1 MNKIA
6 HVGIAVKDLDA
17 ALALFRDALG
27 LHVEYRRVVPDQGVE
42 IVGLPV
48 GESEIELLRPLS
60 ETSGVAKFLEKRGEG
75 IHHICFEVDDV
86 EAALRNLESR
96 GYELIDKTPRI
107 GSDGRRLAFVH
118 PKGTHGVLIEFYEK
132 KPLADSH

>member
-6 HVGIAVKDLDA
+6 HVGIAVNDLDA
-17 ALALFRDALG
+17 ALALYRDALG
-27 LHVEYRRVVPDQGVE
+27 LYVEYRRVVPEQGVE

-48 GESEIELLRPLS
+48 GDSEIELLKPLS
-60 ETSGVAKFLEKRGEG
+60 ETSSVAKFLEKRGEG

-86 EAALRNLESR
+86 GAALRNLESR
-96 GYELIDKTPRI
+96 GYEVIDKTPRI
-107 GSDGRRLAFVH
+107 GSDGRRLGFVH

-132 KPLADSH
+132 QPFADSH

>member
-6 HVGIAVKDLDA
+6 HIGIVVRDLDV

-27 LHVEYRRVVPDQGVE
+27 LHVEYRRAVPEQGVE

-60 ETSGVAKFLEKRGEG
+60 PDSGVAKFLEKRGEG
-75 IHHICFEVDDV
+75 IHHVCFEVDDV
-86 EAALRNLESR
+86 EATLRTLESR
-96 GYELIDKTPRI
+96 GYELIDRTPRV
-107 GSDGRRLAFVH
+107 GEGGRRYAFVH
-118 PKGTHGVLIEFYEK
+118 PKGTHGVMIEFYEK
-132 KPLADSH
+132 K

>member
-6 HVGIAVKDLDA
+6 HIGIAVNDLDA

-48 GESEIELLRPLS
+48 GESEIELLKPLS
-60 ETSGVAKFLEKRGEG
+60 ETGGVAKFLEKRGEG

-96 GYELIDKTPRI
+96 GYELIDKTPRV
-107 GSDGRRLAFVH
+107 GSNGRRLAFVH

-132 KPLADSH
+132 

>member
-48 GESEIELLRPLS
+48 GESEIELLKPLS
-60 ETSGVAKFLEKRGEG
+60 ETGGVAKFLEKRGEG

-96 GYELIDKTPRI
+96 GYELIDKTPRV
-107 GSDGRRLAFVH
+107 GSDGRRLGFVH

-132 KPLADSH
+132 K

>member
-6 HVGIAVKDLDA
+6 HIGIAVNDLDA
-17 ALALFRDALG
+17 ALALYRDALG
-27 LHVEYRRVVPDQGVE
+27 LHVEYRRVVPEQGVE

-48 GESEIELLRPLS
+48 GESEIELLKPLS

-86 EAALRNLESR
+86 EAALRNLEAR
-96 GYELIDKTPRI
+96 GYALIDKTPRI
-107 GSDGRRLAFVH
+107 GEGGHRYAFVH
-118 PKGTHGVLIEFYEK
+118 PKGTHGVMIEFYEK
-132 KPLADSH
+132 R

>member
-17 ALALFRDALG
+17 ALALFRDVLG

-86 EAALRNLESR
+86 EAALRNLEAR

-118 PKGTHGVLIEFYEK
+118 PRSTHGVLIEFYEK
-132 KPLADSH
+132 K

>member
-6 HVGIAVKDLDA
+6 HIGIAVKDLDA

-27 LHVEYRRVVPDQGVE
+27 LHVEYHRTVPEQGVE

-48 GESEIELLRPLS
+48 GESEIELLKPLS

-86 EAALRNLESR
+86 ETALRNLEAR
-96 GYELIDKTPRI
+96 GYELIDKTPRV
-107 GSDGRRLAFVH
+107 GAGGRKYAFVH

-132 KPLADSH
+132 

>member
-17 ALALFRDALG
+17 ALALFRDTLG
-27 LHVEYRRVVPDQGVE
+27 LHVEYRRTVPDQGVE

-48 GESEIELLRPLS
+48 GESEIELLQPLS

-86 EAALRNLESR
+86 EATLRTLEAR
-96 GYELIDKTPRI
+96 GYELIDKTPRV

-132 KPLADSH
+132 EPLADSR